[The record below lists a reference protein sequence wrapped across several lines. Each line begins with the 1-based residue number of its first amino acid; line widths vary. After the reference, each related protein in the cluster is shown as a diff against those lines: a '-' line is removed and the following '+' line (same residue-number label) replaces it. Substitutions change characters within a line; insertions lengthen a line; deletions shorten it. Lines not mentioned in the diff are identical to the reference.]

1 MTSQTISHYRILEK
15 LGGGGMGVVY
25 EAEDLKLGR
34 HVALKFL
41 PEELARD
48 AQALERFQREARAAS
63 ALNHPNICTIY
74 EIDEVDG
81 KPFIAMELLEGKTL
95 KQLIAG
101 KSLHTEHILELA
113 IQVAD
118 ALDAAHAKGIIHRDI
133 KPANIFV
140 TQRNQAKILDFGL
153 AKALDAKGDAA
164 GAAGRSGLTL
174 TADEHL
180 TSPGTTLGTVTYMSP
195 EQVRGEELDAGTDLF
210 SFGVVLYEGATGL
223 LPFRGETSGA
233 IFDSILNR
241 PPTPPVRLNPE
252 ISAELERI
260 IGKALEKDRKLRYQ
274 SAAELRAD
282 LQRLKRD
289 TESVRISAKS
299 KSLCGDGRS
308 NKATLIGAGLVVLI
322 LLCGAVWFVLSRAHG
337 DAIDSLA
344 VLPFVNSGGDP
355 DTEYLSDGI
364 SESLINNLSQ
374 LHQLRIAPR
383 TTVFRYKGKET
394 DPQQVGHDLNV
405 RAVLTGRLLQRGDT
419 LVVQTELVDAE
430 KGSQIWG
437 AQYNRKLADVL
448 ALQEE
453 IAREISQTLRLQL
466 SGEQKQQL
474 ARRYTDNSEA
484 YQLYLKGRFY
494 WNKRSESGLLKAL
507 DYYQQAIDKDPT
519 YALAYAGLAE
529 TYMPLGF
536 YGWLPPREAMPK
548 AKAAGLKAL
557 QIDGN
562 LGEAYAALAA
572 ITQNFDWDLAQS
584 KKYYQQ
590 AFALKPDY
598 PIAHGWYSGLLS
610 AIGQYDEA
618 VVEAKR
624 GQELDPL
631 SPVLS
636 YQVEA
641 AYYYS
646 RQYDKAIEQGQKTEE
661 LDPSFPLTYV
671 ILGRAYALKGM
682 CREAMAQFEAYSR
695 VRGSSPWGMGSES
708 YTYARCGERAKALKV
723 IDDLVDLSKQ
733 RYVGTGSFAVA
744 YLGLGDK
751 EQCFS
756 WLEKAYQEKGTVI
769 FSMKVDPMW
778 DPVRNDPRFVDLLQR
793 ARLE

>member
-1 MTSQTISHYRILEK
+1 VIGQTISHYRILEK

-74 EIDEVDG
+74 EIDDSG
-81 KPFIAMELLEGKTL
+81 DKPFIAMELLEGQTL
-95 KQLIAG
+95 NHRISG
-101 KSLHTEHILELA
+101 KGLSLDQILELGS
-113 IQVAD
+113 QLAD
-118 ALDAAHAKGIIHRDI
+118 ALEAAHSKAIMHRDI
-133 KPANIFV
+133 KPSNIFV
-140 TQRNQAKILDFGL
+140 IQRNQAKVLDFGL
-153 AKALDAKGDAA
+153 AKPLGNGES
-164 GAAGRSGLTL
+164 GAASGLTL
-174 TADEHL
+174 TAGTNL
-180 TSPGTTLGTVTYMSP
+180 TSSGMTLGTVAYMSP
-195 EQVRGEELDAGTDLF
+195 EQVRGEGLDPRTDLF
-210 SFGVVLYEGATGL
+210 SLGGVLYEMATGL
-223 LPFRGETSGA
+223 QPFRGDTSG
-233 IFDSILNR
+233 IVFDGILNR
-241 PPTPPVRLNPE
+241 TPAAVTRQNPE
-252 ISAELERI
+252 LPAELQRI
-260 IGKALEKDRKLRYQ
+260 IEKALEKDRKLRYQ

-289 TESVRISAKS
+289 TESARISAKTQNLS
-299 KSLCGDGRS
+299 GGGRS

-437 AQYNRKLADVL
+437 AQYNRKVADVL

-507 DYYQQAIDKDPT
+507 DYYEQAIDKDPT

-536 YGWLPPREAMPK
+536 YGWLPPREALPK